1 MRECLASTVLLAAA
15 MAASASTR
23 EDWSG
28 AYVGV
33 AHASGELRVT
43 ASGDDQWRLRW
54 QGGGDDTQ
62 GAATSAQCIAVA
74 QARAL
79 PANPSHWRAE
89 LQPFDEG
96 DQALDA
102 ADLAALRPPPLD
114 LQRLPAD
121 PAVVLRVEG
130 AFPHCGLQAALSGL
144 YWRPSPVATGGH
156 PLSEEFRRCRSGAGD
171 CMAAEH
177 ALQDHRLN
185 ETWKV
190 VLARLVGSARA
201 AVRHAQ
207 RQWLAERER
216 ACAAQTDR
224 PSCETQAAAQ
234 RADELAALARTL
246 AEDSAG
252 R

>member
-1 MRECLASTVLLAAA
+1 MRACLASTLLLAG
-15 MAASASTR
+15 MAASASPT
-23 EDWSG
+23 EDWAG
-28 AYVGV
+28 VYIGV
-33 AHASGELRVT
+33 ARASGELRVS

-74 QARAL
+74 LARPLAGG
-79 PANPSHWRAE
+79 HWRAE
-89 LQPFDEG
+89 LQPFEEG

-102 ADLAALRPPPLD
+102 ADLAALRPAPIE
-114 LQRLPAD
+114 LQRLPVD
-121 PAVVLRVEG
+121 PAWMLRVEG
-130 AFPHCGLQAALSGL
+130 AFPHCGLQAALAGL
-144 YWRPSPVATGGH
+144 YWRPAPLATQGH
-156 PLSEEFRRCRSGAGD
+156 PLSEEFRRCRSGPGD

-190 VLARLVGSARA
+190 VLSRLAGAARA

-207 RQWLAERER
+207 RQWLAERDR
-216 ACAAQTDR
+216 TCAVQPDR
-224 PSCETQAAAQ
+224 PSCETQAAAR